1 MKHYLFALLILSMLV
16 LVGDQAMSHADSGA
30 SRQGEKAIMTHKNWG
45 NLEQVRQY
53 KNLYFA
59 GQPDEAALRHFKEL
73 GGAAVINLREPWE
86 TNFDEKTI
94 VEKLGLEYYNF
105 PVSGR
110 KELNTSTMEKI
121 GNTIEQ
127 KGDAPVMVHCASGNR
142 AAAWLATHLVTV
154 HQDSVDNAL
163 KVAKSVG
170 LTSKVLEG
178 KVVHLLKG
186 KQ

>member
-1 MKHYLFALLILSMLV
+1 MLV

-30 SRQGEKAIMTHKNWG
+30 NRQGAKAITTHQNWG

-59 GQPDEAALRHFKEL
+59 GQPDEAALTHFKNL
-73 GGAAVINLREPWE
+73 GGVAVINLREPGE
-86 TNFDEKTI
+86 TDFDEKAI
-94 VEKLGLEYYNF
+94 VEKLGLEYFNF

-110 KELNTSTMEKI
+110 KELSAATMEKI
-121 GNTIEQ
+121 GKTVQQ
-127 KGDAPVMVHCASGNR
+127 KGDVPVMVHCASGNR

-154 HQDSVDNAL
+154 HQDSLDNAL
-163 KVAKSVG
+163 KVAKSLG
-170 LTSKVLEG
+170 LTSEGLES
-178 KVVHLLKG
+178 KVVHLLKS

>member
-1 MKHYLFALLILSMLV
+1 MKHYIFSLLILSLLDLV
-16 LVGDQAMSHADSGA
+16 SDQAMSHADSGA
-30 SRQGEKAIMTHKNWG
+30 NRQGAKAIITHQNWG

-59 GQPDEAALRHFKEL
+59 GQPDEAALTHFKNL
-73 GGAAVINLREPWE
+73 GGVAVINLRESGE
-86 TNFDEKTI
+86 TDFDEQAI

-110 KELNTSTMEKI
+110 KELSAATMEKI
-121 GNTIEQ
+121 GKAVQ
-127 KGDAPVMVHCASGNR
+127 KKGDVPVMIHCASGNR

-154 HQDSVDNAL
+154 HQDSLENAL

-178 KVVHLLKG
+178 KVIHLLTG